1 MQKAKIKFGIFRGKE
16 VIKIENKIE
25 FVLPIKVDSKLS
37 LNSVYSSKHWSARK
51 RQAEQIHNIVK
62 MELLIRRIPKNLF
75 KKPLRVEFYWN
86 SLLDLDNHGYV
97 AKLIIDGLKGY
108 LIRDDSK
115 KYIEKITHSYWLGK
129 GVKIIIF
136 ESEELFDDGNK
147 K

>member
-1 MQKAKIKFGIFRGKE
+1 M
-16 VIKIENKIE
+16 IKIENKIE
-25 FVLPIKVDSKLS
+25 FVLPLKVDSKLS
-37 LNSVYSSKHWSARK
+37 LNSIYSGKKWYTRQNQASKIHQLVRNELINQRVPKKLFENPAR
-51 RQAEQIHNIVK
+51 I
-62 MELLIRRIPKNLF
+62 
-75 KKPLRVEFYWN
+75 EFYWN

-115 KYIEKITHSYWLGK
+115 KYIIEIHHAYWLGK
-129 GVKIIIF
+129 GVKIRIF

>member
-1 MQKAKIKFGIFRGKE
+1 M
-16 VIKIENKIE
+16 IKIDKKIE

-75 KKPLRVEFYWN
+75 KNPLRIDFYWN
-86 SLLDLDNHGYV
+86 SLLDLDNHGYLT
-97 AKLIIDGLKGY
+97 KLIIDGLKGY

-115 KYIEKITHSYWLGK
+115 KYIIEIHHAYWLGK
-129 GVKIIIF
+129 GVKIRIF